1 MPAAAKPTLKLE
13 DLRKIVAPSSPQI
26 SPDGSHV
33 ALLVPKRDFTK
44 DETTYTLVLVDTHS
58 HAIRSLIRDAHV
70 SNPSWSPDGRFIA
83 FTEVTGTDKDKATQ
97 LFVLPMDGGEALQL
111 THEKKG
117 VEDYQWRPD
126 GRALAYVAGG
136 EAPNAKAIEA
146 HDDAF
151 DVTYEAWTAQAAP
164 VADVLYEVTSSGG
177 TPRRIPHWS
186 QNVAGGFT
194 YSADGRSL
202 FVTRSKPNAHPNRYL
217 AHEIVRVD
225 VRSGAIS
232 SIDALSTTQE
242 GPVRSPDGRHIAYG
256 FANPKG
262 TMQSEVALADANG
275 KHPQFLTKHL
285 DRNADILDFAS
296 NDAVLMVAND
306 GTNRR
311 FYRVSADGSVAIA
324 PIGNLAG
331 FEASVA
337 KDGTIAFTA
346 NAPDRPT
353 ELYLLA
359 PHATQPVR
367 LTHYND
373 WIDRYAV
380 ASSSTI
386 MWKSTDGFSPDGVLV
401 RPPNWHKGMRAPLV
415 LFIHGGPTSASNTAF
430 SSFPQVL
437 AAHGWFVFEPNYR
450 GSDNLGLA
458 FARTTV
464 PHIASVPGQ
473 DIEDGL
479 AAVLKSGS
487 RRSLAHRR
495 LRLVRRRL
503 DDVVAHRSRH
513 ALESGGLGRGRQRL
527 DRLLRHDRCEGLYA
541 AVHRPIPMD
550 RSVADEHV
558 QCRVAADVCRQ
569 RENADA
575 HPQRRRRLPRPN
587 AACLRVLSRRTGDR
601 NDGAVRHLPRERPLP
616 KRPGSFGRRLPA
628 LGSVGSKVSL
638 IYAKHCR
645 RFVDAS
651 RRRIRAQENP
661 PCSTPPS

>member
-1 MPAAAKPTLKLE
+1 MQRVFFFCGLAAALAFGAGTQAAAAKPTLKLE
-13 DLRKIVAPSSPQI
+13 DMRKVVAPSSPQI
-26 SPDGSHV
+26 SPDGSRV

-44 DETTYTLVLVDTHS
+44 DEITFTLVLVDTHS
-58 HAIRSLIRDAHV
+58 HAIRALVRDAHV
-70 SNPSWSPDGRFIA
+70 SNPSWSPDGRTIA

-111 THEKKG
+111 THEKRG
-117 VEDYQWRPD
+117 VEGYRWRPD

-151 DVTYEAWTAQAAP
+151 NVTDEAWTAQAAP
-164 VADVLYEVTSSGG
+164 VADVMYEVSSSGG

-194 YSADGRSL
+194 YSADGHSL

-217 AHEIVRVD
+217 AREIVRVD
-225 VRSGAIS
+225 VHSGAIS
-232 SIDALSTTQE
+232 AIDALSATQDA
-242 GPVRSPDGRHIAYG
+242 PVRSPDGRHIAYS
-256 FANPKG
+256 FSNPNW

-275 KHPQFLTKHL
+275 RHPQFLTKRL
-285 DRNADILDFAS
+285 DRNVNILDFAS
-296 NDAVLMVAND
+296 NDTVLMAAND

-311 FYRVSADGSVAIA
+311 FYRVAAAGSIEIA
-324 PIGNLAG
+324 PLGTLAG

-353 ELYLLA
+353 ELYLLP
-359 PHATQPVR
+359 PHATRPIR

-373 WIDRYAV
+373 WIDKYAIAAARSIV
-380 ASSSTI
+380 
-386 MWKSTDGFSPDGVLV
+386 WKSADGFSPDGVLV
-401 RPPNWHKGMRAPLV
+401 TPPNWHKGMRAPLV

-479 AAVLKSGS
+479 AAVLKTGSIDPSRIAVSGWS
-487 RRSLAHRR
+487 
-495 LRLVRRRL
+495 
-503 DDVVAHRSRH
+503 
-513 ALESGGLGRGRQRL
+513 EGGLMTSWLIG
-527 DRLLRHDRCEGLYA
+527 HDTRWKA
-541 AVHRPIPMD
+541 AVSGAAVNDWIGYSAMTDAKDFTPQFIGPSPWTDPSLMD
-550 RSVADEHV
+550 TFNNESPLTYASNVKTPTLILSDAGDFRVPTPLAYEFYHSVRATGTTVQFVIFPVNGHFPSDPVRSE
-558 QCRVAADVCRQ
+558 DVY
-569 RENADA
+569 
-575 HPQRRRRLPRPN
+575 RRWE
-587 AACLRVLSRRTGDR
+587 AWVL
-601 NDGAVRHLPRERPLP
+601 
-616 KRPGSFGRRLPA
+616 KY
-628 LGSVGSKVSL
+628 
-638 IYAKHCR
+638 I
-645 RFVDAS
+645 
-651 RRRIRAQENP
+651 
-661 PCSTPPS
+661 

>member
-1 MPAAAKPTLKLE
+1 MQRIFFSVLVAALAFGASAVAAAANPTLKLE

-337 KDGTIAFTA
+337 RDGTIAFTA

-401 RPPNWHKGMRAPLV
+401 RPPNWHKGMRAPVV

-487 RRSLAHRR
+487 
-495 LRLVRRRL
+495 V
-503 DDVVAHRSRH
+503 DPSRI
-513 ALESGGLGRGRQRL
+513 AVSGWSEGGLMTSWLIG
-527 DRLLRHDRCEGLYA
+527 HDTRWKA
-541 AVHRPIPMD
+541 AVSGAAVNDWIGYSAMTDAKDFTPQFIGPSPWTDPSLMNTFNAESPLTYAGNVKTPTLILSDAGDFRVPTPLAYEFYHDVRATGTTVQFVIFPVNGHFPSD
-550 RSVADEHV
+550 PVRSE
-558 QCRVAADVCRQ
+558 DVY
-569 RENADA
+569 
-575 HPQRRRRLPRPN
+575 RRWE
-587 AACLRVLSRRTGDR
+587 AWVLKY
-601 NDGAVRHLPRERPLP
+601 L
-616 KRPGSFGRRLPA
+616 
-628 LGSVGSKVSL
+628 
-638 IYAKHCR
+638 
-645 RFVDAS
+645 
-651 RRRIRAQENP
+651 
-661 PCSTPPS
+661 

>member
-1 MPAAAKPTLKLE
+1 MQRVLFGGLAAALAFGAGTLAATAKPTFKLE
-13 DLRKIVAPSSPQI
+13 DMRKIVAPSSPQI
-26 SPDGSHV
+26 SPDGSRV

-44 DETTYTLVLVDTHS
+44 DETTYTLVLVDTRS
-58 HAIRSLIRDAHV
+58 RAIRALVRDAHV
-70 SNPSWSPDGRFIA
+70 SNPSWSPDGRNIA
-83 FTEVTGTDKDKATQ
+83 FTELTGTDKDKATQ

-117 VEDYQWRPD
+117 VEAYRWRPD

-151 DVTYEAWTAQAAP
+151 NVTDEAWTAQAAP
-164 VADVLYEVTSSGG
+164 VADVMYEVSPSGG
-177 TPRRIPHWS
+177 TPRRIPNWS

-232 SIDALSTTQE
+232 SIDALSTTQDD
-242 GPVRSPDGRHIAYG
+242 PVRSPDGRHIAYS

-285 DRNADILDFAS
+285 DRNANILDFAS
-296 NDAVLMVAND
+296 NDAVLVVAND
-306 GTNRR
+306 DTRRR
-311 FYRVSADGSVAIA
+311 FYRVAADGSIEIA
-324 PIGNLAG
+324 PLGNLAG
-331 FEASVA
+331 SDASVA

-346 NAPDRPT
+346 VAPERPT
-353 ELYLLA
+353 ELYLLP
-359 PHATQPVR
+359 PHAAQPVR

-373 WIDRYAV
+373 WVDKYAV
-380 ASSSTI
+380 AATRTVV
-386 MWKSTDGFSPDGVLV
+386 WKSNGGFSPDGVLV
-401 RPPNWHKGMRAPLV
+401 TPPNWHRGMRAPLV

-479 AAVLKSGS
+479 AAVLKTGSIDQTRIAVSGWS
-487 RRSLAHRR
+487 
-495 LRLVRRRL
+495 
-503 DDVVAHRSRH
+503 
-513 ALESGGLGRGRQRL
+513 EGGLMTSWLIG
-527 DRLLRHDRCEGLYA
+527 HDTRWKA
-541 AVHRPIPMD
+541 AVSGAAVNDWIGYSAMTDAKDFTPQFIGPSPWTDPSLMD
-550 RSVADEHV
+550 TFNAESPLTYASNVKTPTLILSDAGDFRVPTPLAYEFYHNVRATGTTVQFVIFPVNGHFPSDPVRSE
-558 QCRVAADVCRQ
+558 DVY
-569 RENADA
+569 
-575 HPQRRRRLPRPN
+575 RRWEAWILKY
-587 AACLRVLSRRTGDR
+587 L
-601 NDGAVRHLPRERPLP
+601 
-616 KRPGSFGRRLPA
+616 
-628 LGSVGSKVSL
+628 
-638 IYAKHCR
+638 
-645 RFVDAS
+645 
-651 RRRIRAQENP
+651 
-661 PCSTPPS
+661 

>member
-1 MPAAAKPTLKLE
+1 MQRIFFSALVAALAFGASAMAAAANPTLKLE

-337 KDGTIAFTA
+337 RDGTIAFTA

-487 RRSLAHRR
+487 
-495 LRLVRRRL
+495 V
-503 DDVVAHRSRH
+503 DPSRI
-513 ALESGGLGRGRQRL
+513 AVSGWSEGGLMTSWLIG
-527 DRLLRHDRCEGLYA
+527 HDTRWKA
-541 AVHRPIPMD
+541 AVSGAAVNDWIGYSAMTDAKDFTPQFIGPSPWTDPSLMNTFNAESPLTYAGNVKTPTLILSDAGDFRVPTPLAYEFYHDVRATGTTVQFVIFPVNGHFPSD
-550 RSVADEHV
+550 PVRSE
-558 QCRVAADVCRQ
+558 DVY
-569 RENADA
+569 
-575 HPQRRRRLPRPN
+575 RRWE
-587 AACLRVLSRRTGDR
+587 AWVLKY
-601 NDGAVRHLPRERPLP
+601 L
-616 KRPGSFGRRLPA
+616 
-628 LGSVGSKVSL
+628 
-638 IYAKHCR
+638 
-645 RFVDAS
+645 
-651 RRRIRAQENP
+651 
-661 PCSTPPS
+661 

>member
-1 MPAAAKPTLKLE
+1 MKRIFFSALVAALAFGASAMPAAAKPTLKLE
-13 DLRKIVAPSSPQI
+13 DLRKVVAPSSPQI
-26 SPDGSHV
+26 SPDGSRV

-44 DETTYTLVLVDTHS
+44 DETTYTLVLVDTRS

-70 SNPSWSPDGRFIA
+70 SNPSWSPDGRSIA

-111 THEKKG
+111 THDKKG

-136 EAPNAKAIEA
+136 EAANAKAIEA

-151 DVTYEAWTAQAAP
+151 DITYEAWTAQAAP
-164 VADVLYEVTSSGG
+164 VPDVMYEVSSSGG

-232 SIDALSTTQE
+232 SIDALSTTQD
-242 GPVRSPDGRHIAYG
+242 GPVRSPDGRHIAYS

-275 KHPQFLTKHL
+275 KHPQFLTRHL

-296 NDAVLMVAND
+296 SDAVLMVAND

-311 FYRVSADGSVAIA
+311 FYRVNADGSVAIV
-324 PIGNLAG
+324 PIGELAG
-331 FEASVA
+331 FAASVA
-337 KDGTIAFTA
+337 RDGTIAFTA

-353 ELYLLA
+353 ELYLLP

-380 ASSSTI
+380 ASSRTI
-386 MWKSTDGFSPDGVLV
+386 VWKSTDGFSPDGVLV
-401 RPPNWHKGMRAPLV
+401 SPPNWHKGMRAPLV

-430 SSFPQVL
+430 SSFPEVL

-487 RRSLAHRR
+487 I
-495 LRLVRRRL
+495 
-503 DDVVAHRSRH
+503 DPSRI
-513 ALESGGLGRGRQRL
+513 AVSGWSEGGLMTSWLIG
-527 DRLLRHDRCEGLYA
+527 HDTRWKA
-541 AVHRPIPMD
+541 AVSGAAVNDWIGYSAMTDAKDFTPQFIGPSPWTDPSLMD
-550 RSVADEHV
+550 TFNAESPLTYAGNVKTPTLILSDAGDFRVPTPLAYEFYHDVRATGTTVQFVIFPVNGHFPSDPVRSE
-558 QCRVAADVCRQ
+558 DVY
-569 RENADA
+569 
-575 HPQRRRRLPRPN
+575 RRWE
-587 AACLRVLSRRTGDR
+587 AWVLKY
-601 NDGAVRHLPRERPLP
+601 L
-616 KRPGSFGRRLPA
+616 
-628 LGSVGSKVSL
+628 
-638 IYAKHCR
+638 
-645 RFVDAS
+645 
-651 RRRIRAQENP
+651 
-661 PCSTPPS
+661 